1 MPYKNCLLVQKHIF
15 RSEYIFA
22 DTEEYLADQL
32 FKNGKI
38 RVNFG
43 KEFGHAEKKYLLIS
57 CKIWN
62 RDRDKFLR
70 AMEKLRNKMP
80 MVGNTDYEEFCRK
93 EHLDCFID

>member
-1 MPYKNCLLVQKHIF
+1 MISYKGFEKDLVC
-15 RSEYIFA
+15 SEYIFA

-32 FKNGKI
+32 FKNEKI

-43 KEFGHAEKKYLLIS
+43 KEYGHTEEKYLLVS

-62 RDRDKFLR
+62 KDQGKFFK

-80 MVGNTDYEEFCRK
+80 LVGNTDYEEFCK
-93 EHLDCFID
+93 ETFKMFD

>member
-1 MPYKNCLLVQKHIF
+1 MSYKNYILIQKHLF

-32 FKNGKI
+32 FKNEKI

-43 KEFGHAEKKYLLIS
+43 KEFEHTEEKYLLIS

-62 RDRDKFLR
+62 KDQGKFFR
-70 AMEKLRNKMP
+70 AMEKLRNKMLL
-80 MVGNTDYEEFCRK
+80 VGNTDYEEFCK
-93 EHLDCFID
+93 ETFKMFD

>member
-1 MPYKNCLLVQKHIF
+1 MLHKARFKMEPFFTGRNIMSYKNYILIQKHLF

-32 FKNGKI
+32 FKNEKI

-43 KEFGHAEKKYLLIS
+43 KEYGHTEEKYLLVS

-62 RDRDKFLR
+62 KDRS
-70 AMEKLRNKMP
+70 
-80 MVGNTDYEEFCRK
+80 
-93 EHLDCFID
+93 H

>member
-1 MPYKNCLLVQKHIF
+1 MSYKNYVLVQKHLF

-32 FKNGKI
+32 FKNEKI

-43 KEFGHAEKKYLLIS
+43 KEFGHKEKKYLLIS

-62 RDRDKFLR
+62 KDHDKFFTS
-70 AMEKLRNKMP
+70 MEKLRNKMP
-80 MVGNTDYEEFCRK
+80 LIGNTDYEKFCK
-93 EHLDCFID
+93 ETFKMFD

>member
-1 MPYKNCLLVQKHIF
+1 MSYKNYILIQKHLF

-32 FKNGKI
+32 FKNEKI

-43 KEFGHAEKKYLLIS
+43 KEFGHIEEKYLLIS

-62 RDRDKFLR
+62 KDSGKFFR

-80 MVGNTDYEEFCRK
+80 LVEKTDYEEFCK
-93 EHLDCFID
+93 ETFKMFD

>member
-1 MPYKNCLLVQKHIF
+1 MSYKNYILIQKHLF

-32 FKNGKI
+32 FKNEKI

-43 KEFGHAEKKYLLIS
+43 KEFGHIEEKYLLIS

-62 RDRDKFLR
+62 KDSGKFFR

-80 MVGNTDYEEFCRK
+80 LVEKTDYEEFCK
-93 EHLDCFID
+93 ETFKMFG

>member
-1 MPYKNCLLVQKHIF
+1 MSYKNYILTQKHLF

-32 FKNGKI
+32 FKNEKI

-43 KEFGHAEKKYLLIS
+43 KEFGHTEEKYLLIS

-62 RDRDKFLR
+62 KDQGKFFR

-80 MVGNTDYEEFCRK
+80 LVGKTDYEEFCK
-93 EHLDCFID
+93 ETFKMFD

>member
-1 MPYKNCLLVQKHIF
+1 MPYKNYILVQKHLF

-32 FKNGKI
+32 FKNEKI

-43 KEFGHAEKKYLLIS
+43 KEFGHKEEKFLLIS

-62 RDRDKFLR
+62 KDQGKFFR
-70 AMEKLRNKMP
+70 AMEKLRNKMLL
-80 MVGNTDYEEFCRK
+80 VWNTNYEEFCK
-93 EHLDCFID
+93 DVFSLFE

>member
-1 MPYKNCLLVQKHIF
+1 MSYKNYILVQKHLF

-32 FKNGKI
+32 FKNEKI

-43 KEFGHAEKKYLLIS
+43 KEYGHKEEKYLLVF

-62 RDRDKFLR
+62 KDQGKFFK

-80 MVGNTDYEEFCRK
+80 LVGNVDYEELCKYVFSVS
-93 EHLDCFID
+93 E